1 MVAQGEVEE
10 ILSRELMAYER
21 MKEELLKNYEGKVVV
36 IKNGELIGVYE
47 SEAET
52 LQAALDKFGLEPVL
66 IKRVLRK
73 ERPEE
78 MPAYTFGLVSP
89 IT

>member
-36 IKNGELIGVYE
+36 IRNGELIGVYE
-47 SEAET
+47 SEAEA

>member
-1 MVAQGEVEE
+1 M
-10 ILSRELMAYER
+10 
-21 MKEELLKNYEGKVVV
+21 VV